1 MNTIFR
7 AIIFSLCCLSAI
19 FASAMDLPVKMVNG
33 KAYYYYVVK
42 KGDTIYSLQ
51 KRLGITHK
59 QLVESNP
66 GAADGLRT
74 DATLLF
80 AVDEF
85 GDGGPVV
92 METEEAAEQQPTDIV
107 MHKVKKGETLY
118 GISRQYGVKPDD
130 IIALNP
136 EAVSGIKKDAM
147 LRIPVA
153 KTAAAEAVTS
163 DEGRQ
168 EEALDEDVF
177 MSPDYRL
184 KPVRPAIVTV
194 TEDEDE
200 EQGNDLSQY
209 EEEGDTTEAEAVR
222 RPATIAVILSFML
235 EEETPGKQA
244 MLFTDFYKG
253 LLLAAD
259 TLSNRGDS
267 VKIYA
272 YDTMGDMTRLKAIL
286 SEDAV
291 RDASVI
297 IAPDGDAQM
306 AAIAE
311 TVAGTDTKVINVFN
325 VKDSLFVNHPEL
337 IQTNI
342 PHRKMYAKAVD
353 AMMRIYPDYVP
364 VIIRNRD
371 GRNDKAEFINYMTNV
386 YSSRG
391 VEPIEV
397 EYEGAL
403 VVAQLDALPADG
415 ARYVIVPTSG
425 SLNEYNKF
433 IHAIKTERDMRDIA
447 LFGYP
452 DWTAFRGDAEE
463 LLHAVD
469 ATVFSRFYYDDD
481 SFDTRSLAQAFERWY
496 GNEMIEV
503 VPNHGVLGFD
513 IGNMVIRNL
522 RANNGSFNPE
532 DERYTGVQSSFDFG
546 RAADNASAG
555 YCNNEIYILR
565 FAPGRRVERL
575 SF

>member
-1 MNTIFR
+1 MKTIFR
-7 AIIFSLCCLSAI
+7 AIIFSLCCMSAI

-80 AVDEF
+80 AVNEF
-85 GDGGPVV
+85 GDGSPVV
-92 METEEAAEQQPTDIV
+92 IETEESAEPQPTDIV

-136 EAVSGIKKDAM
+136 EAVSGIKKDAT
-147 LRIPVA
+147 LRIPVT
-153 KTAAAEAVTS
+153 KPEDAAPVAA
-163 DEGRQ
+163 DEVKQ
-168 EEALDEDVF
+168 EDVLNEDVF
-177 MSPDYRL
+177 MSPEYRL
-184 KPVRPAIVTV
+184 KPVRPAIETV
-194 TEDEDE
+194 PMDGEDESE
-200 EQGNDLSQY
+200 NDASQY
-209 EEEGDTTEAEAVR
+209 EEGDTTEVQTES
-222 RPATIAVILSFML
+222 RPATIAVILPFML

-272 YDTMGDMTRLKAIL
+272 YDTMCDMARLKAIL

-297 IAPDGDAQM
+297 IAPDGDAQL
-306 AAIAE
+306 AAIADA
-311 TVAGTDTKVINVFN
+311 VAGRDTKVINVFN

-371 GRNDKAEFINYMTNV
+371 GRNDKAEFINYMTDV
-386 YSSRG
+386 YRSRG

-403 VVAQLDALPADG
+403 VVAQLDALPTDG
-415 ARYVIVPTSG
+415 TRYVIVPTSG
-425 SLNEYNKF
+425 SLNEFNKF
-433 IHAIKTERDMRDIA
+433 IHAIKTERDIRDIA

-481 SFDTRSLAQAFERWY
+481 SFDTRSLARAFERWY
-496 GNEMIEV
+496 GSPMIEV
-503 VPNHGVLGFD
+503 VPNQGVLGFD
-513 IGNMVIRNL
+513 VGNMVIRNL

-532 DERYTGVQSSFDFG
+532 DERYTGVQSSFEFN
-546 RAADNASAG
+546 RAADNDSAG

>member
-1 MNTIFR
+1 MKTIFR
-7 AIIFSLCCLSAI
+7 AIIFSLCCMSAI

-80 AVDEF
+80 AVNEF
-85 GDGGPVV
+85 GDGSPVV
-92 METEEAAEQQPTDIV
+92 IETEESAEPQPTDIV

-136 EAVSGIKKDAM
+136 EAVSGIKKDAT
-147 LRIPVA
+147 LRIPVT
-153 KTAAAEAVTS
+153 KPEDAAPVAA
-163 DEGRQ
+163 DEVKQ
-168 EEALDEDVF
+168 EDVLNEDVF
-177 MSPDYRL
+177 MSPEYRL
-184 KPVRPAIVTV
+184 KPVRPAIETV
-194 TEDEDE
+194 PMDGEDESE
-200 EQGNDLSQY
+200 NDASQY
-209 EEEGDTTEAEAVR
+209 EGGDTTEVQTESR
-222 RPATIAVILSFML
+222 LATIAVILPFML

-272 YDTMGDMTRLKAIL
+272 YDTMCDMARLKAIL

-297 IAPDGDAQM
+297 IAPDGDAQL

-311 TVAGTDTKVINVFN
+311 AVAGRDTKVINVFN

-371 GRNDKAEFINYMTNV
+371 GRNDKAEFINYMTDV
-386 YSSRG
+386 YRSRG

-403 VVAQLDALPADG
+403 VVAQLDALPTDG
-415 ARYVIVPTSG
+415 TRYVIVPTSG
-425 SLNEYNKF
+425 SLNEFNKF
-433 IHAIKTERDMRDIA
+433 IHAIKTERDIRDIA

-481 SFDTRSLAQAFERWY
+481 SFDTRSLARAFERWY
-496 GNEMIEV
+496 GSPMIEV
-503 VPNHGVLGFD
+503 VPNQGVLGFD
-513 IGNMVIRNL
+513 VGNMVIRNL

-532 DERYTGVQSSFDFG
+532 DERYTGVQSSFEFN
-546 RAADNASAG
+546 RAADNDSAG

-565 FAPGRRVERL
+565 FAP
-575 SF
+575 

>member
-1 MNTIFR
+1 MKTIFR
-7 AIIFSLCCLSAI
+7 AIIFSLCCMSAI

-80 AVDEF
+80 AVNEF
-85 GDGGPVV
+85 GDGSPVV
-92 METEEAAEQQPTDIV
+92 IETEESAEPHPTDIV

-136 EAVSGIKKDAM
+136 EAVSGIKKDAT
-147 LRIPVA
+147 LRIPVT
-153 KTAAAEAVTS
+153 KPEDAAPVAA
-163 DEGRQ
+163 DEVKQ
-168 EEALDEDVF
+168 EDVLNEDVF
-177 MSPDYRL
+177 MSPEYRL
-184 KPVRPAIVTV
+184 KPVRPAIETV
-194 TEDEDE
+194 PMDGEDESE
-200 EQGNDLSQY
+200 NDASQY
-209 EEEGDTTEAEAVR
+209 EEGDTTEVQTES
-222 RPATIAVILSFML
+222 RPATIAVILPFML

-272 YDTMGDMTRLKAIL
+272 YDTMCDMARLKAIL

-297 IAPDGDAQM
+297 IAPDGDAQL
-306 AAIAE
+306 AAIADA
-311 TVAGTDTKVINVFN
+311 VAGRDTKVINVFN

-353 AMMRIYPDYVP
+353 AMMRIYPD
-364 VIIRNRD
+364 
-371 GRNDKAEFINYMTNV
+371 
-386 YSSRG
+386 
-391 VEPIEV
+391 
-397 EYEGAL
+397 
-403 VVAQLDALPADG
+403 
-415 ARYVIVPTSG
+415 
-425 SLNEYNKF
+425 
-433 IHAIKTERDMRDIA
+433 
-447 LFGYP
+447 
-452 DWTAFRGDAEE
+452 
-463 LLHAVD
+463 
-469 ATVFSRFYYDDD
+469 
-481 SFDTRSLAQAFERWY
+481 
-496 GNEMIEV
+496 
-503 VPNHGVLGFD
+503 
-513 IGNMVIRNL
+513 
-522 RANNGSFNPE
+522 
-532 DERYTGVQSSFDFG
+532 
-546 RAADNASAG
+546 
-555 YCNNEIYILR
+555 
-565 FAPGRRVERL
+565 
-575 SF
+575 